1 MAVKFLTELYMRHFR
16 IIVAQTDISN
26 LHCIFNITKSMS
38 SEPNKSMLQ
47 IYNLS
52 EKTRNSI
59 TSGNRII
66 IEAGYEQGQYGLIY
80 DGDIVAVINSAMNG
94 IDKLTQIIAQDGD
107 LFLNSAFINVSYS
120 AGQKSIDYF
129 NQAVGSAGGE
139 TDSITNNAKASTLPR
154 GKVMF
159 GNTGDYMRQ
168 FAKNEDALFFID
180 DGKVNLVKATD
191 PPRGQV
197 VSLSPSSGLIGTP
210 EMTEDGIKGKCLLNP
225 MLKLNGLVH
234 IANTHVELT
243 SDFALSGGKL
253 NTNIYTGIYKIIQF
267 THTGDNR
274 GNDWYTEFVG
284 IAQPGITPVTGSS
297 FNN

>member
-1 MAVKFLTELYMRHFR
+1 MRR
-16 IIVAQTDISN
+16 YRVIVAGLDISN
-26 LHCIFNITKSMS
+26 LHCVFKIEKSMS
-38 SEPNKSMLQ
+38 SEPNKSTLR

-52 EKTRNSI
+52 PQTRNSI
-59 TSGNRII
+59 TSGKRVT

-80 DGDIVAVINSAMNG
+80 DGDVVVVVNSGVNG
-94 IDKLTQIIAQDGD
+94 IDKLTRIIAQDGD
-107 LFLNSAFINVSYS
+107 LFLNSGFINVSYS

-139 TDSITNNAKASTLPR
+139 TDSVTDAAKASALPR

-168 FAKNEDALFFID
+168 FAKNEEALFFID
-180 DGKVNLVKATD
+180 DGKINLVKAAD

-234 IANTHVELT
+234 IDNSHVELST
-243 SDFALSGGKL
+243 GLTLAANVTGGGLS
-253 NTNIYTGIYKIIQF
+253 TGIYKLIQF
-267 THTGDNR
+267 VHTGDNR
-274 GNDWYTEFVG
+274 GNDWYTDFVG

-297 FNN
+297 FNK